1 MNTLRLLF
9 RFLFN
14 LIFDKDFVVID
25 RETTIALEFGVLIVF
40 VTWVLGA
47 CLLVVF
53 AAINGI

>member
-25 RETTIALEFGVLIVF
+25 RETTIALELGVLIVF

-53 AAINGI
+53 AAI

>member
-1 MNTLRLLF
+1 M
-9 RFLFN
+9 
-14 LIFDKDFVVID
+14 FDKDFVVID

-53 AAINGI
+53 AAI